1 MRPFREPAFSRLWGA
16 AFFSETAE
24 WMLQVALPVF
34 VYQSTGSAASTA
46 ASVVLGLLPAVLLSP
61 IAGVLA
67 DRWNRRVVLCAV
79 CAGQAVVAVPLLL
92 VPDGGVLVVVY
103 LVMAAQAGLASL
115 FEPARNALIPEL
127 VAPEDVTSAN
137 GLMSVNSSVA
147 RLAGG
152 WLGGV
157 LLGVGGLGWVVAA
170 YLASLVVA
178 AAILLKPFTQATNR
192 GALAERESMVREWI
206 DGLTEIGRSRK
217 LRVTGTMLV
226 LMSLAQGMFLVLFVV
241 FVLKTLRG
249 SEADVGLLRGV
260 QAIGGLAAGLSV
272 ATIARKVAPAK
283 LLGWGTLSLGVVSAV
298 IWDSAFLT
306 TALPVYV
313 GLFMAVGM
321 PGVFGGA
328 GLLSVIQAE
337 ATPERVGRV
346 LSTAFAGMA
355 AFTAVGAL
363 AAGVL
368 IDPVGL
374 AGLLN
379 IQAALHVCAGL
390 IVLIAIVRHRETVEE
405 PELVTAGPR

>member
-1 MRPFREPAFSRLWGA
+1 MKPLREPAFARLWAA

-34 VYQSTGSAASTA
+34 IYQVTGSAASTA

-67 DRWNRRVVLCAV
+67 DRWNRRVVLCVV
-79 CAGQAVVAVPLLL
+79 CAGQAVVAAPLLI
-92 VPDGGVLVVVY
+92 VADGGVLVVVY

-115 FEPARNALIPEL
+115 FEPARNALIPDL
-127 VAPEDVTSAN
+127 VAPDEVTGAN

-157 LLGVGGLGWVVAA
+157 LLGVGGLGWVFAA
-170 YLASLVVA
+170 YLASLAVA
-178 AAILLKPFTQATNR
+178 AVILVKPFAAATIQ
-192 GALAERESMVREWI
+192 GVAAEREPMVREWI
-206 DGLTEIGRSRK
+206 DGLAEIGRSRK
-217 LRVTGTMLV
+217 LRVTGAMLV

-241 FVLKTLRG
+241 FVLKTLNG

-272 ATIARKVAPAK
+272 ATIARKVAPEK
-283 LLGWGTLSLGVVSAV
+283 LLGWGTLTLGVVSVV

-306 TALPVYV
+306 TALPVYL

-337 ATPERVGRV
+337 ASPERVGRV
-346 LSTAFAGMA
+346 LSTGFAGMA
-355 AFTAVGAL
+355 AFNAAGAL
-363 AAGVL
+363 VAGVL
-368 IDPVGL
+368 IGPIGL
-374 AGLLN
+374 VGLLN
-379 IQAALHVCAGL
+379 VQAALHVCAGL
-390 IVLIAIVRHRETVEE
+390 LVLIALVWRRETVEE
-405 PELVTAGPR
+405 PELVTIGPL